1 MFVHLGK
8 KFFDVKSFIL
18 SLSEYTPLHIEV
30 YSIYFFHFIYYWKII
45 FSCIWQVLTR
55 GLVMIE
61 FSSEWARALLT
72 FVCQSFAIFLSL
84 HFSVVFLLLL
94 WGKTQNISKRN
105 WISLLRYGAT
115 TNKNF
120 GANLGKIT
128 NFNHP
133 SIEREFYLYLA
144 SKLDNYECC
153 TIYLHT
159 FIHTWLGQ
167 KKFSCVKQRIENIW
181 KIKLGSCTLQ

>member
-1 MFVHLGK
+1 MYSIFICIASNLLRIVNTTHNLLSCF
-8 KFFDVKSFIL
+8 KFDGFLKPRSPKSSMLSAKCLLIVL
-18 SLSEYTPLHIEV
+18 SLFLYHI
-30 YSIYFFHFIYYWKII
+30 SNKIK
-45 FSCIWQVLTR
+45 W
-55 GLVMIE
+55 
-61 FSSEWARALLT
+61 
-72 FVCQSFAIFLSL
+72 CQI
-84 HFSVVFLLLL
+84 
-94 WGKTQNISKRN
+94 T
-105 WISLLRYGAT
+105 SLLRYGAT

-181 KIKLGSCTLQ
+181 KIKLGSCTLHYKCRYIDYFIYFFIHYP